1 MQRLTVLALIVIA
14 LLIMGTPQRSV
25 DAQGGLIVVT
35 GNADITGAA
44 AAVQVSA
51 TGTARWVQIIAPAA
65 NSAVI
70 RCGGSTASAT
80 VGAPVAAGGGLFYP
94 VMAADS
100 RQAVNQHYYN
110 LAGLYCYVGSGD
122 RVNFSW
128 GN

>member
-1 MQRLTVLALIVIA
+1 MQKLTVFAAFIIG
-14 LLIMGTPQRSV
+14 LLMLVPSHRSV
-25 DAQGGLIVVT
+25 EAQGGLIVVT
-35 GNADITGAA
+35 GNADITGTG

-65 NSAVI
+65 NGAVI

-94 VMAADS
+94 VMAVDS

-110 LAGLYCYVGSGD
+110 LAGLYCYVANGD
-122 RVNFSW
+122 KVNFSW